1 MEAFTLVASSGT
13 HGIKFIPQG
22 MKCVVHGVIIVAK
35 SLMRGG
41 GPSLLLRQV
50 VRDALC
56 ILIAHSLMVNS
67 TQAQGIWYVAAS
79 LLESPYCVDEVSIH
93 HYYGK

>member
-1 MEAFTLVASSGT
+1 MCAVCGRSPYCLRRREASTCVVSSGA

-22 MKCVVHGVIIVAK
+22 IKCVVHGVIIVAK
-35 SLMRGG
+35 SLMGG

-67 TQAQGIWYVAAS
+67 TQAQGIW
-79 LLESPYCVDEVSIH
+79 
-93 HYYGK
+93 